1 MSSDL
6 TATIAQL
13 AVAWRRAGVS
23 EGDLILLHNDI
34 RRTLRMI
41 GRHSPRDGVTAILQS
56 FLEAVGASGLLR
68 SGPKELFRAA
78 MKSAREYA
86 KSKGQ

>member
-6 TATIAQL
+6 TATIARL

-23 EGDLILLHNDI
+23 ERDLILLHSNI

-56 FLEAVGASGLLR
+56 FLEAVGTGGLLR
-68 SGPKELFRAA
+68 DSPKELFTAA
-78 MKSAREYA
+78 MKPTREYT
-86 KSKGQ
+86 KSKGR